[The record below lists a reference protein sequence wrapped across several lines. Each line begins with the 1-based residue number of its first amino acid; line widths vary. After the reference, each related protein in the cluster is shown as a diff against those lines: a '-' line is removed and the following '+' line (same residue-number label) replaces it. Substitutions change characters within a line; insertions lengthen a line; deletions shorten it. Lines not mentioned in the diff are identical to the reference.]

1 MTNEELREN
10 LLHVEAKCIKLEDIL
25 LKLMQQHR
33 EDIDNWA
40 EAEEYLHEL
49 LKGGVCRLKT

>member
-1 MTNEELREN
+1 MTNEEREK

-40 EAEEYLHEL
+40 EAEKHLEEL
-49 LKGGVCRLKT
+49 LK

>member
-1 MTNEELREN
+1 MVRMSEDEELREK
-10 LLHVEAKCIKLEDIL
+10 LLKAEAKCIKLEDIL

-40 EAEEYLHEL
+40 EAEKYLGEL
-49 LKGGVCRLKT
+49 LK